1 MNDYIKTV
9 TITKDNF
16 LQLFGWTSTPSVVT
30 RTSTNTWGETSTRTS
45 NEFYL
50 TNKQYADQ
58 WLCLGPVIYPSKEPA
73 VELSITYQY
82 KDPEGHM
89 MIDTRTT
96 TWSGQPLLGLMKN
109 DNTTDQSITE
119 IEVLRVKEGSSVE
132 FLSNN
137 ALRTTSGVK
146 TDADGRKY
154 VEKTCINGYVYRD
167 YEGHAITRNGVSFVR
182 PYVFV
187 AD

>member
-1 MNDYIKTV
+1 M
-9 TITKDNF
+9 
-16 LQLFGWTSTPSVVT
+16 
-30 RTSTNTWGETSTRTS
+30 
-45 NEFYL
+45 
-50 TNKQYADQ
+50 
-58 WLCLGPVIYPSKEPA
+58 CLGPVIYPSKEPA

-89 MIDTRTT
+89 MIDTMTK
-96 TWSGQPLLGLMKN
+96 TWSGQQLLSLMKS
-109 DNTTDQSITE
+109 DKTTDQSITE

-146 TDADGRKY
+146 TDANGRKY
-154 VEKTCINGYVYRD
+154 IEKTCINGYVYRD
-167 YEGHAITRNGVSFVR
+167 YEGHAITGNRGLLTR
-182 PYVFV
+182 PYVFT